1 MELTGPRAT
10 IFAALIAV
18 GGIAIGA
25 FLEPLADKWIN
36 EPASDSNPNALAV
49 EQIPQQVFAFAGINN
64 PDGGWSAFW
73 LFYED
78 EGVPVYKLEYWLPDD
93 MNGYAGLAF
102 EFNEG
107 ANLSAYEAVE
117 CMLIFRDPGDVVD
130 LYFKDIAG
138 HFNTVRVANNN
149 TGEIA
154 VRYEFGN
161 YPDVNFNAV
170 NEFGVVVST
179 DFITGAHHVR
189 IRDIRFVK

>member
-25 FLEPLADKWIN
+25 FLEPLADKLVN
-36 EPASDSNPNALAV
+36 NPAPAPDTKSLAI
-49 EQIPQQVFAFAGINN
+49 EKIPQQVFAYAGNNN

-73 LFYED
+73 LYYEN
-78 EGVPVYKLEYWLPDD
+78 EGAPVYKLEYFLPDD

-107 ANLSAYEAVE
+107 ANLSAYQAVE
-117 CMLIFRDPGDVVD
+117 CTLIFRDPGDVAD

-149 TGEIA
+149 ANEIV

-179 DFITGAHHVR
+179 DFITGGHHVR